1 MDLVLLPG
9 FMTDNS
15 LWDDVLPA
23 LERLGHVHFGDL
35 TKDDSIAG
43 MARRVLGAAPDSFVL
58 IGFSMGGYVAR
69 EVVRTAP
76 DRVEALVLAATSA
89 RADTPDQARRKAA
102 ASENVMRLGF
112 EGLSRKAVVA
122 SLHPARASDN
132 GLIERIRGMGD
143 RLGGDVFLR
152 QARQARASDLDR
164 LDQIRCP
171 TLIVAAAQDTLR
183 SLEEARELHAGIPGS
198 VLTVIEGSGHMLPVE
213 EPVALMN
220 AIAAWWA
227 AFR

>member
-9 FMTDNS
+9 FMTDNN
-15 LWDDVLPA
+15 LWDDVLPG
-23 LERLGHVHFGDL
+23 LERMGRVHFGDL

-43 MARRVLGAAPDSFVL
+43 MAQRVLGAASDRFVL

-69 EVVRTAP
+69 EIVRTAP
-76 DRVEALVLAATSA
+76 DRVEALVLVATSA
-89 RADTPDQARRKAA
+89 RADTPEQSRRKAA
-102 ASENVMRLGF
+102 ASENVIRLGF
-112 EGLSRKAVVA
+112 EGLSRKAVNV
-122 SLHPARASDN
+122 SLHPARASDS
-132 GLIERIRGMGD
+132 GLIERIRRMGD

-171 TLIVAAAQDTLR
+171 TLIVAAAQDAVR
-183 SLEEARELHAGIPGS
+183 SVEEARELHAGIPGS

-213 EPVALMN
+213 EPVALVN

>member
-23 LERLGHVHFGDL
+23 LERMGHVHFGDL

-43 MARRVLGAAPDSFVL
+43 MARRVLGAAPDRFVL

-69 EVVRTAP
+69 EIVRTAP

-112 EGLSRKAVVA
+112 EGLSRKAVAA

-198 VLTVIEGSGHMLPVE
+198 VLTVIEGSGHMLLVE
-213 EPVALMN
+213 EPVALVN
-220 AIAAWWA
+220 AIAAWWP